1 MTTIQRLD
9 HVNVLTANL
18 AEMIEWYGDILDMH
32 PGPRPPFSMGGA
44 WLYAN
49 ELPYVHL
56 VETGAKRQSIEP
68 KIEHFAFAATGLPEF
83 LEKLDDRGITYSV
96 DKVVEMPLLQVNIA
110 DVDGN
115 HIHVDFAAEE
125 LPSKS

>member
-18 AEMIEWYGDILDMH
+18 AAMIDWYGDILDMH

-49 ELPYVHL
+49 GLPYVHL
-56 VETGAKRQSIEP
+56 VETGSKRQSVEP

-83 LEKLDDRGITYSV
+83 LEKLDGRGIAYTV
-96 DKVVEMPLLQVNIA
+96 DKVIETPLLQVNIA

-115 HIHVDFAAEE
+115 HIHVDFASEE
-125 LPSKS
+125 LPSKN